1 MKLEPECI
9 GCLFN
14 QVLKA
19 FKMLEV
25 EANRDL
31 IIKTQKSIMEFLLDK
46 DLDSISAP
54 LVGSFLYSKIG
65 EMLGT
70 DDPYKELKHEYNHL
84 ALKYYDITKEHVLK
98 KQDPVFEALIVSA
111 LGNTIDFASQHKID
125 LVDDLENFSADNLAI
140 NDYQKFKALLEE
152 KKKLLI
158 LGDNCGEIVFDKL
171 MIEILQEIY
180 PNLEIIYAVR
190 RRPIINDATMEDAEE
205 ISLTSL
211 VKVIESSGAPGI
223 DLKDITPEFKRYFSS
238 KEYVILSKGQGNF
251 ETLNG
256 ESIPNNDLFY
266 LLKAKCVLMRRIF
279 NVEVGSLIF
288 KKREIED

>member
-1 MKLEPECI
+1 
-9 GCLFN
+9 
-14 QVLKA
+14 
-19 FKMLEV
+19 
-25 EANRDL
+25 
-31 IIKTQKSIMEFLLDK
+31 
-46 DLDSISAP
+46 
-54 LVGSFLYSKIG
+54 
-65 EMLGT
+65 
-70 DDPYKELKHEYNHL
+70 
-84 ALKYYDITKEHVLK
+84 
-98 KQDPVFEALIVSA
+98 
-111 LGNTIDFASQHKID
+111 
-125 LVDDLENFSADNLAI
+125 
-140 NDYQKFKALLEE
+140 
-152 KKKLLI
+152 
-158 LGDNCGEIVFDKL
+158 
-171 MIEILQEIY
+171 
-180 PNLEIIYAVR
+180 
-190 RRPIINDATMEDAEE
+190 MEDAEE